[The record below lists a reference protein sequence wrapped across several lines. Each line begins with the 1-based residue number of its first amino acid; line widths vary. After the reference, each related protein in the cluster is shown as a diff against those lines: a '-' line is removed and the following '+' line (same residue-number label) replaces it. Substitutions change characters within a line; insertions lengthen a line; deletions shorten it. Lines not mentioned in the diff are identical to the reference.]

1 MYKVTEG
8 GIFRQTFIGIVL
20 ISILTLPAAA
30 TSVLDIQV
38 TESLNV
44 EDLYNGTL
52 TQGSATGSGV
62 ITITNELSSTPLYD
76 ISLNF
81 SNGTTLSSSWIAS
94 SGMTLDTSE
103 NGHVIVHINSLVNG
117 ASETISYECSGSRP
131 ILFEESYE
139 FDKIL
144 VNDSTNVT
152 LTLNNTAS
160 STISNILLVK
170 TAVDSDTD
178 STPDF
183 LFSNAES
190 TVGLVLMTIDKDVIR
205 WNGFSLTAGATATLN
220 FTATENDAD
229 AHANSE
235 SLSAVEYYMGN
246 ASLQFTINDGTTSGS
261 GITLNDDPTAVTSNF
276 AISLDKNQLD
286 QTEGGNGDGDDW
298 GFTPEVTNTDSESID
313 FSISAVNVYVTNNVD
328 LETAID
334 STTYNPGT
342 LSSGAT
348 WTDSEWPVLDFPDPV
363 PVGWIDV
370 DLSVDLSGDQLID
383 SYSTTNGTYQLI
395 EKIYIINGYLV
406 EAKKTIT
413 KNATEDYY
421 DVSLWVHNK
430 GNLATPPHVV
440 VYDIVPQNF
449 SLEYNETNPTGNT
462 AVTSPI
468 QGVAHWWDVG
478 SLEAHG
484 TADNQTYIN
493 YTVSGAGIYRMSD
506 LFILGIDPAYSLDLP
521 STPVLTT
528 GTKVATSTN
537 VESVMSVLMLVSLLV
552 GVVGMRRNKRD

>member
-1 MYKVTEG
+1 MYKITAG
-8 GIFRQTFIGIVL
+8 TIFRHTFIGIVL

-30 TSVLDIQV
+30 TSVLGIQV
-38 TESLNV
+38 TESLDV
-44 EDLYNGTL
+44 DDLYNGTL
-52 TQGSATGSGV
+52 TLGTATGSGL

-81 SNGTTLSSSWIAS
+81 SNGTTLSSSWAPS
-94 SGMTLDTSE
+94 LGMTLDTS
-103 NGHVIVHINSLVNG
+103 GDDYVIVHINSLDYG
-117 ASETISYECSGSRP
+117 SSETITYECSGSRP
-131 ILFEESYE
+131 IIFEESYE

-170 TAVDSDTD
+170 TATDSDTD

-183 LFSNAES
+183 LFSNNES
-190 TVGLVLMTIDKDVIR
+190 AVGSTLISGNDIIT
-205 WNGFSLTAGATATLN
+205 WNGFSLTAGSTATLN

-229 AHANSE
+229 AHAKSE

-246 ASLQFTINDGTTSGS
+246 ATLQFTINDGTTSGS
-261 GITLNDDPTAVTSNF
+261 GITLNENPTGVTSNF
-276 AISLDKNQLD
+276 EISLDKNQLD
-286 QTEGGNGDGDDW
+286 QAEGGNGDGDDW
-298 GFTPEVTNTDSESID
+298 GFTPKITNTDSESID
-313 FSISAVNVYVTNNVD
+313 FNISAVNVYVTNNAD
-328 LETAID
+328 LETTID

-342 LSSGAT
+342 LSSGNT
-348 WTDSEWPVLDFPDPV
+348 WTDSEWQVLDFPYPV

-370 DLSVDLSGDQLID
+370 DLSVNLSGDQLTD
-383 SYSTTNGTYQLI
+383 AYSTTNGTYKLI

-413 KNATEDYY
+413 KNATDDNY

-449 SLEYNETNPTGNT
+449 SLEYNETDPTGNT
-462 AVTSPI
+462 AVTSPV
-468 QGVAHWWDVG
+468 QGMAYWWDVG
-478 SLEAHG
+478 SLEADG
-484 TADNQTYIN
+484 TVGNQTYIN
-493 YTVSGAGIYRMSD
+493 YTVSGTGIYRMSD

-528 GTKVATSTN
+528 GTKVATSSS
-537 VESVMSVLMLVSLLV
+537 VESIMSVLMLVSLLV
-552 GVVGMRRNKRD
+552 GVVGMRRNRGY